1 MIAMYHTTATQQIT
15 KKNGMFAVHH
25 TAVANDH
32 ITTEDGPNRH
42 QANDTNKTTEEN
54 GMIAMH
60 HTSVEHETQ
69 RNPVAIDPPRKGG
82 GEEEEE
88 DANKQMRNE

>member
-60 HTSVEHETQ
+60 HASVTHETQ
-69 RNPVAIDPPRKGG
+69 RDIALGPLARRGR
-82 GEEEEE
+82 EEE

>member
-60 HTSVEHETQ
+60 HTSVTHETQ
-69 RNPVAIDPPRKGG
+69 RDVAIDPPSQGRKEGRRRTPI
-82 GEEEEE
+82 
-88 DANKQMRNE
+88 NR

>member
-1 MIAMYHTTATQQIT
+1 MIAM
-15 KKNGMFAVHH
+15 HH
-25 TAVANDH
+25 TSVANDH
-32 ITTEDGPNRH
+32 IMTEDGVNRH

-60 HTSVEHETQ
+60 HTSVTHETQ
-69 RNPVAIDPPRKGG
+69 RDVAIDPPRKEGG
-82 GEEEEE
+82 EEEEEE